1 MIFTANMG
9 AILTTPLYATE
20 REVEGDPLLLTF
32 YGAHYNVAVRDNDP
46 SRHMYQDKG
55 LHVTVRPSSRTTTAT
70 ALEQLGV
77 PFKKGKYTKGAKPRS
92 N

>member
-1 MIFTANMG
+1 MG
-9 AILTTPLYATE
+9 AILTTPLYATG

-46 SRHMYQDKG
+46 SRHMNQDKG
-55 LHVTVRPSSRTTTAT
+55 LHVTVKPSSRTTTAT

-77 PFKKGKYTKGAKPRS
+77 
-92 N
+92 